1 MVKNVQKCVHLM
13 KLNVSFLI
21 KNDELLEQ
29 YNEIWDKF
37 SKVMKNEFDSVPVY
51 DDKYL
56 ETKIKFFEEKFNTN
70 FHDHKAPDQ
79 GSQYICLSVNLVDS
93 IFRLGKKYYP
103 QLFLKEFKYV
113 IKESKMSKYI
123 HEVIEICSDESN
135 EYDSDEES
143 SDDESNFKY
152 V

>member
-13 KLNVSFLI
+13 KLNMSFVI
-21 KNDELLEQ
+21 KNDELLEK

-37 SKVMKNEFDSVPVY
+37 SKVMKNKFDSVPVY

-56 ETKIKFFEEKFNTN
+56 ETKIKFFEEKLNTN
-70 FHDHKAPDQ
+70 FHDHKAPKE
-79 GSQYICLSVNLVDS
+79 GSQHICLSVNLVDS

-103 QLFLKEFKYV
+103 HLFLKEFKYV

-135 EYDSDEES
+135 E
-143 SDDESNFKY
+143 
-152 V
+152 

>member
-13 KLNVSFLI
+13 KLNMSFVI
-21 KNDELLEQ
+21 KNDELLEK

-37 SKVMKNEFDSVPVY
+37 SKVMKNKFDSVPVY

-70 FHDHKAPDQ
+70 FRDHKAPEE

-103 QLFLKEFKYV
+103 HLFLKEFKYV

-135 EYDSDEES
+135 E
-143 SDDESNFKY
+143 
-152 V
+152 

>member
-70 FHDHKAPDQ
+70 FHDYKAPEE

-103 QLFLKEFKYV
+103 HLFLKEFKYV

>member
-13 KLNVSFLI
+13 KLNMSFLI
-21 KNDELLEQ
+21 KNDELLEK

-37 SKVMKNEFDSVPVY
+37 SKVMKNKFDSVPVY

-56 ETKIKFFEEKFNTN
+56 ETKIKFFEEKLNTN
-70 FHDHKAPDQ
+70 FHDHKAPKE

-123 HEVIEICSDESN
+123 HEVIEICSGESN

>member
-1 MVKNVQKCVHLM
+1 M
-13 KLNVSFLI
+13 KLNMSFLI
-21 KNDELLEQ
+21 KNDELLEK

-37 SKVMKNEFDSVPVY
+37 SKVMKNKFDSVPVY

-56 ETKIKFFEEKFNTN
+56 ETKIKFFEEKLNTN
-70 FHDHKAPDQ
+70 FHEYKAPKE

-103 QLFLKEFKYV
+103 QLLLKEFKYV